1 MGVANLVFLPIAAKL
16 KSTIKAQSS
25 QREMIIEGLIAI
37 ADGENPRTIE
47 MKLEGYLDK

>member
-1 MGVANLVFLPIAAKL
+1 VGLANMLFLPIASKL
-16 KSTIKAQSS
+16 KTTIKAYSC

-47 MKLEGYLDK
+47 MKLEGYIN